1 MKGSLLALLALFA
14 GCLTGYSLELP
25 AWLTGHELSTW
36 LLYALMAQ
44 VGMSIGSS
52 RNLHDMVNHF
62 KPRILLLPLATALG
76 TLCFSALAPLLLDR
90 WSLTDCLAVGSGFG
104 YYSLSSLLIT
114 QLKQPA
120 LGMQLAAELGT
131 IALLTNIFREIIA
144 LVGAPLLQRRFGTFV
159 PISVAGVTSMDVAL
173 PTLVQSCG
181 QQVIP
186 LAIFHGAVLDMSVPF
201 LVSLFCGL

>member
-76 TLCFSALAPLLLDR
+76 TLCF
-90 WSLTDCLAVGSGFG
+90 
-104 YYSLSSLLIT
+104 
-114 QLKQPA
+114 QPWRHCCSTA
-120 LGMQLAAELGT
+120 
-131 IALLTNIFREIIA
+131 
-144 LVGAPLLQRRFGTFV
+144 GA
-159 PISVAGVTSMDVAL
+159 
-173 PTLVQSCG
+173 
-181 QQVIP
+181 
-186 LAIFHGAVLDMSVPF
+186 
-201 LVSLFCGL
+201 